1 MNLYIIVI
9 YVIGFKA
16 EIEDSVYSELNK
28 YEEKNLEELQGVLQ
42 DVLAYFWLLW
52 VSLWTCWFTRRSLPW
67 LMDLERLVFIL
78 AQTLI

>member
-52 VSLWTCWFTRRSLPW
+52 VSLWTRWFTRRSLPW